1 LATPGGSASPLR
13 ILALYSCLKAGG
25 KTQSRVFLLV
35 EERGKKHR
43 RRMLS
48 HRSNMKPGN
57 ELTSLVRMIPGG
69 VKSREQKNPQQKHI
83 VLTNSSIFT

>member
-1 LATPGGSASPLR
+1 MSEGWRQDSIQSFL
-13 ILALYSCLKAGG
+13 AGG
-25 KTQSRVFLLV
+25 REGEKTQDSM
-35 EERGKKHR
+35 R